1 MPKAENHAKTA
12 GGRAPTR
19 QERKTNTPQEGLVG
33 SARCDCRYANVDSII
48 GRPPCGRPPIP
59 MGVTMKKTLLAT
71 AMLSALGASFSA
83 QAAQFGIYDP
93 RSLGMGGVGV
103 TTATARNANFFN
115 PAALAATKDDE
126 DFALGLPIVAAR
138 VSDQDKLLDDIDD
151 LETRGDALSNALN
164 TFNATPNTPT
174 ATATQTALRDFNAI
188 LSKVNN
194 KVLDANVFAGA
205 ILAIPSKKVGVGLHV
220 SGRADFGAKLNYQ
233 DATFFNTIDAELG
246 NCIADNTTCGAAQ
259 TTINANRDADGN
271 LRWNSQLQLRGM
283 TVSEV
288 GVAFARRFNDWGGV
302 DIGLTPK
309 IQKIKTLDKL
319 INAQSAEIDVDQDVK
334 EENAFNFDVGVT
346 KVYGD
351 SMKAGL
357 VVKNVLN
364 KEFTT
369 ILGNKIDMKP
379 QARLGVSHHTNWTT
393 VGLDVDLT
401 KNKPIAPGFDK
412 ETQFLGI
419 GAELDVWLL
428 QLRVGYRHDLAG
440 NYDGIPSV
448 GLGLNL
454 FGLHLDA
461 AVAGNDKE
469 AAASVQLGLNF

>member
-1 MPKAENHAKTA
+1 
-12 GGRAPTR
+12 
-19 QERKTNTPQEGLVG
+19 
-33 SARCDCRYANVDSII
+33 
-48 GRPPCGRPPIP
+48 
-59 MGVTMKKTLLAT
+59 MKKTLLAT
-71 AMLSALGASFSA
+71 AMLSGLAASFSA
-83 QAAQFGIYDP
+83 QAAPFGIYDP
-93 RSLGMGGVGV
+93 RSLAMGGVGV

-126 DFALGLPIVAAR
+126 DFAFNLGAAAH
-138 VSDQDKLLDDIDD
+138 VSDQNKLIDD
-151 LETRGDALSNALN
+151 LDALETSGDAFTAAFDA
-164 TFNATPNTPT
+164 FNAANT
-174 ATATQTALRDFNAI
+174 AAAKQAQAAQLSTALGAFNAD

-194 KVLDANVFAGA
+194 KELDANVFAGS
-205 ILAIPSKKVGVGLHV
+205 IIAIPSKKLGVGLHV
-220 SGRADFGAKLNYQ
+220 GGRADFGAKLDYQ
-233 DATFFNTIDAELG
+233 DKAYFDLLTPQLASCSTTTSECYDPANPG
-246 NCIADNTTCGAAQ
+246 NVTVQ
-259 TTINANRDADGN
+259 TLLDGKTDTN
-271 LRWNSQLQLRGM
+271 GDLQLDSKLKLRGM
-283 TVSEV
+283 TVTEV
-288 GVAFARRFNDWGGV
+288 GLAFARRFNELGGV

-309 IQKIKTLDKL
+309 IQKIKTLDYQVT
-319 INAQSAEIDVDQDVK
+319 AQSGDIDLNTGVK
-334 EENAFNFDVGVT
+334 EESAFNFDVGVT
-346 KVYGD
+346 KTYGD

-357 VVKNVLN
+357 VIKNMVG

-369 ILGNKIDMKP
+369 KLGNKIEMKP
-379 QARLGVSHHTNWTT
+379 QARMGVSHHTNWTT

-412 ETQFLGI
+412 ETQFVGI

-440 NYDGIPSV
+440 NYDGMPSV

>member
-1 MPKAENHAKTA
+1 
-12 GGRAPTR
+12 
-19 QERKTNTPQEGLVG
+19 
-33 SARCDCRYANVDSII
+33 
-48 GRPPCGRPPIP
+48 
-59 MGVTMKKTLLAT
+59 MKKTLLAT
-71 AMLSALGASFSA
+71 ALVSALAASFPA
-83 QAAQFGIYDP
+83 QAAPFGIYDP

-138 VSDQDKLLDDIDD
+138 VSDQDKLIDDIDE
-151 LETRGDALSNALN
+151 LETKGDTLTTALNAFNANATQANAGPLGTALS
-164 TFNATPNTPT
+164 
-174 ATATQTALRDFNAI
+174 DFNGV

-205 ILAIPSKKVGVGLHV
+205 LVAIPSKKIGVGLHV

-233 DATFFNTIDAELG
+233 DAALFGTLSNQLTNCTGGDNAECA
-246 NCIADNTTCGAAQ
+246 NAQ
-259 TTINANRDADGN
+259 STINSNGGSDGE
-271 LRWNSQLQLRGM
+271 LDLASQLQLRGM
-283 TVSEV
+283 TVTEV
-288 GVAFARRFNDWGGV
+288 GLAFARRFNELGGV

-309 IQKIKTLDKL
+309 IQKIKTLDTL
-319 INAQSAEIDVDQDVK
+319 INAQSAEIDLDKDVK
-334 EENAFNFDVGVT
+334 EESAFNFDVGVT
-346 KVYGD
+346 KTYGD

-357 VVKNVLN
+357 VIKNMIGN
-364 KEFTT
+364 EFTT
-369 ILGNKIDMKP
+369 KLGNKIEMKP
-379 QARLGVSHHTNWTT
+379 QARLGLSHHTNWTT

-412 ETQFLGI
+412 ETQFVGI

-428 QLRVGYRHDLAG
+428 QLRLGYRHDLAG
-440 NYDGIPSV
+440 NYDGMPSV

-454 FGLHLDA
+454 FGLHVDA